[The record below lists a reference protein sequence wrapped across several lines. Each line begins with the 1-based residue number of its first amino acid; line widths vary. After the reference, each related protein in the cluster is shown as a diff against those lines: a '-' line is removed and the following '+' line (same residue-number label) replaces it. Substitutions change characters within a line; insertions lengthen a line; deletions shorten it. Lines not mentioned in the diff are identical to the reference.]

1 MKHTAKAISSL
12 IFGVVVLMCA
22 CQGRTQERLE
32 QVDSLLSQDNV
43 DAAYMYLNALPSIEE
58 ENKGDVAYHTL
69 LKTEILYRTGRSIVN
84 DSIDYSIFYYE
95 QNGLSDKLARAYY
108 YKGVIQCFIRNDSK
122 AGITLLKKAE
132 AIAEGLS
139 DLALQHKIDESICYV
154 NLLNKN
160 YATALIYA
168 KRARD
173 LGYKA
178 ENKQWIAYSLT
189 YMANAY
195 GGLAETDSN
204 LIYLLKSLQYYR
216 YLSSANQSVLLANI
230 SDTYTRKKDFV
241 KAESYIRKALA
252 ENPGSYTYAILGDI
266 YMQRGDYAKAQE
278 YLLKAA
284 ASQEVYTREKALAS
298 LFKLKQMTGDW
309 QGSARLADTLLAFKD
324 EQEEKWRQN
333 NIYEIQNRY
342 DREERE
348 RVIHSYRLYTGVLFV
363 IFLLIL
369 TVFIFYHKYKAAK
382 TRRNLLE
389 KHLLVNEY
397 SNRLDEMKLSQS
409 VANKEL
415 NSLRQRVSK
424 MKDREIEVLSNGKLL
439 YESIMSNG
447 NTLYWSSRDFL
458 DFLEY
463 FKLIDLKFINHLD
476 SKYSNLSPRQ
486 YLFLIA
492 VERMEKTDS
501 EVGDILA
508 ISAGSVRSIK
518 SRIRSKRIK
527 ERIDD

>member
-1 MKHTAKAISSL
+1 MPTA
-12 IFGVVVLMCA
+12 
-22 CQGRTQERLE
+22 
-32 QVDSLLSQDNV
+32 D
-43 DAAYMYLNALPSIEE
+43 
-58 ENKGDVAYHTL
+58 
-69 LKTEILYRTGRSIVN
+69 
-84 DSIDYSIFYYE
+84 
-95 QNGLSDKLARAYY
+95 
-108 YKGVIQCFIRNDSK
+108 
-122 AGITLLKKAE
+122 
-132 AIAEGLS
+132 
-139 DLALQHKIDESICYV
+139 
-154 NLLNKN
+154 
-160 YATALIYA
+160 
-168 KRARD
+168 
-173 LGYKA
+173 
-178 ENKQWIAYSLT
+178 W
-189 YMANAY
+189 
-195 GGLAETDSN
+195 
-204 LIYLLKSLQYYR
+204 LKSLQYYR

-284 ASQEVYTREKALAS
+284 ASQEVYTREKALAN

-309 QGSARLADTLLAFKD
+309 QGSARMADTLLAFKD

-348 RVIHSYRLYTGVLFV
+348 RVIHSYRLYTGTLFV

-492 VERMEKTDS
+492 VERMEKTES